1 MFDKNEIAA
10 GITKLKYR
18 VEILEE
24 EMKELKYPR
33 YAKGKKIRT
42 LEDVLNPSRDYH
54 DPCVKS
60 IGNAGLADFAK
71 EVAEY
76 YLELEK
82 EYRDKEGK

>member
-1 MFDKNEIAA
+1 MFKKNEVAIGIKQLEYRIA
-10 GITKLKYR
+10 I
-18 VEILEE
+18 IEE
-24 EMKELKYPR
+24 EIKGLKYPR

-54 DPCVKS
+54 DPCVGS
-60 IGNAGLADFAK
+60 IANAGLADCAK